1 MIVDKWYFTSNK
13 RLHRTANR
21 RCRADNHGPWQ
32 NFLKSKIGVA
42 AGETSVKVQISK
54 KYPIKS
60 FRINEFE

>member
-32 NFLKSKIGVA
+32 NYLKSKIGVA
-42 AGETSVKVQISK
+42 AGETSVRSLSTEQSHIK
-54 KYPIKS
+54 KRGHPK
-60 FRINEFE
+60 